1 MKSLL
6 ALLLLAVGGTSS
18 VSASAASND
27 VDDAAVAESSKAFS
41 LLLPA
46 VALPYAIALVA
57 IVVPLAKAFVA
68 HALKLMNLPFEGMVA
83 LYLVLYAALFTF
95 PQLASLLTATSVFTA
110 RSAADEAAPAAAGHH
125 FPMSG
130 TVLDWV
136 RNFVPHS
143 WADAMSVAV
152 PALKKYP
159 TTPTYTTLPDEIT
172 TVTEA
177 APAVAT
183 AETTSTTSTA
193 AATTTTT
200 TSPTTTATK
209 GSSTTG
215 TLKYSTLVAQDVTS
229 PVVQEHRV
237 VPPEVAS
244 SSAKCSPFK
253 VCESVSRL
261 VKDYPVSAMLMSYLG
276 DYLQGL
282 KYERPVREGM
292 AGLDCSAIYS
302 DCR

>member
-6 ALLLLAVGGTSS
+6 ALLLLLAVGATSS
-18 VSASAASND
+18 VTASAASSD

-110 RSAADEAAPAAAGHH
+110 RSAAGEPAPAAAGHQ
-125 FPMSG
+125 FPMGG

-143 WADAMSVAV
+143 WADAMSAAV
-152 PALKKYP
+152 PALKKSP
-159 TTPTYTTLPDEIT
+159 TTTTYTTLPDET
-172 TVTEA
+172 TTATVIET

-183 AETTSTTSTA
+183 AETTSVS
-193 AATTTTT
+193 TTT
-200 TSPTTTATK
+200 PTPPTTATK
-209 GSSTTG
+209 GSSTTQA
-215 TLKYSTLVAQDVTS
+215 LKSSTLIAEDVVS
-229 PVVQEHRV
+229 PAVQEHRV
-237 VPPEVAS
+237 VLPEVAG
-244 SSAKCSPFK
+244 SSAKCSSFK

>member
-6 ALLLLAVGGTSS
+6 ALLLLLAVGATSS
-18 VSASAASND
+18 VSASSASND

-57 IVVPLAKAFVA
+57 IIVPLAKAFVA

-110 RSAADEAAPAAAGHH
+110 RSAAGEAAPAAAGHQ
-125 FPMSG
+125 FPMGG

-143 WADAMSVAV
+143 WADAMSAAV
-152 PALKKYP
+152 PALKKSP
-159 TTPTYTTLPDEIT
+159 TTPTYTTLPDEMT
-172 TVTEA
+172 TATVIETA
-177 APAVAT
+177 SAVAT
-183 AETTSTTSTA
+183 AETTSVSTT
-193 AATTTTT
+193 AATTT
-200 TSPTTTATK
+200 PTPPTTATK
-209 GSSTTG
+209 GSSTTQE
-215 TLKYSTLVAQDVTS
+215 LKSSTLIAEDVAI
-229 PVVQEHRV
+229 PAVQEHRV

-244 SSAKCSPFK
+244 SSAKCSSFK

>member
-1 MKSLL
+1 MKALL
-6 ALLLLAVGGTSS
+6 ALLLLLLDATS
-18 VSASAASND
+18 SASASATSND
-27 VDDAAVAESSKAFS
+27 VDDVAVAESSKAFS

-68 HALKLMNLPFEGMVA
+68 HALKLLNLPFEGMVA

-110 RSAADEAAPAAAGHH
+110 RAATGEGSAAAPAAAGHQ

-130 TVLDWV
+130 TLLDWM
-136 RNFVPHS
+136 RNFVPGS
-143 WADAMSVAV
+143 WADVMSVAL
-152 PALKKYP
+152 PALTKSL
-159 TTPTYTTLPDEIT
+159 TTPPYTTLPDEVT

-177 APAVAT
+177 TSPVAT
-183 AETTSTTSTA
+183 AQSTSTTTSTTP
-193 AATTTTT
+193 
-200 TSPTTTATK
+200 PTTTATK
-209 GSSTTG
+209 GSSTTSNVIEEG
-215 TLKYSTLVAQDVTS
+215 LES
-229 PVVQEHRV
+229 PTVQGHRV
-237 VPPEVAS
+237 VLPEIAS
-244 SSAKCSPFK
+244 SSPRCSSFK

-282 KYERPVREGM
+282 KYERAVREGM
-292 AGLDCSAIYS
+292 AGLDCSAIYT
-302 DCR
+302 DCQ